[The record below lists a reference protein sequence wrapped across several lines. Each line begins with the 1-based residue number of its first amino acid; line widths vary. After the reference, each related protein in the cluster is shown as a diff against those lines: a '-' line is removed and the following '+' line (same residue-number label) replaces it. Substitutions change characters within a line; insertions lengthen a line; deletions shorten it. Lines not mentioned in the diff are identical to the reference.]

1 MLVSSC
7 SESSQDNMQTVGAN
21 LEEIALKTTMLCCYA
36 RNPFTSFQVKAITS
50 KDALKCICQVNGP
63 VTSQAVSEVRGQQK
77 LPHGYGSLKTVTGR
91 LLYRGDWFRGKYL
104 GQLSDWFR
112 GIQG

>member
-21 LEEIALKTTMLCCYA
+21 LEEIALKTTMLCHYA
-36 RNPFTSFQVKAITS
+36 RNPFTSFQVKAMTS
-50 KDALKCICQVNGP
+50 KDALKCVCQVNGP
-63 VTSQAVSEVRGQQK
+63 VTSQAVSEVRGQRK